1 VTRLAIAVLLAVTS
15 LCVWAVDLSPPL
27 STPEK
32 QKLYEEL
39 THQLRC
45 LQCQNETVAST
56 PAKFAVDVRRQIRE
70 MVEAEKTESDVRQY
84 MVDRYG
90 ERILYKPMWNAA
102 NAWLWLGPGVFLA
115 GGFYVGWRI
124 LRKRQDMLASDLS
137 EVSDEAERS

>member
-1 VTRLAIAVLLAVTS
+1 MTRLAIAVLLAVTS

-102 NAWLWLGPGVFLA
+102 NAWLWLGPSVFLA

-124 LRKRQDMLASDLS
+124 LRKRHDMLASDLS